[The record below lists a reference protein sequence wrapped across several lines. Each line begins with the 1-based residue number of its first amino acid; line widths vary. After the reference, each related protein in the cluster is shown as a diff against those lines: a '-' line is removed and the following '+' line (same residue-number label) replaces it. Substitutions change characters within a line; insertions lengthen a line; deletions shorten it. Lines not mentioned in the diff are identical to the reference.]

1 MMRLFRNGFSLF
13 LALVSLASAFLA
25 NYSHSTPTY
34 IALATDIHGS
44 FNRQPVIL
52 GEAYAGLYAGA
63 GVLGF
68 MHHSEVIDDPENAS
82 SAAIPPRSPRLIWDH
97 SANPAATLQGSASL
111 DELSYAKTHSSFGM
125 TLYDGD
131 DDWLGGS
138 QNNRGCLINVWIFI
152 LAPPLLILLLFAI
165 PCLPFRRSR
174 GHNLC
179 PDCRYDLRVQLEGR
193 AGANC
198 PECGRAVRSA

>member
-1 MMRLFRNGFSLF
+1 MRLLRHGFSLL
-13 LALVSLASAFLA
+13 LALASFVSASLAI
-25 NYSHSTPTY
+25 YSHSTPTY

-44 FNRQPVIL
+44 FNQQPVIL

-63 GVLGF
+63 GAIGF
-68 MHHSEVIDDPENAS
+68 IHHSEVINDPENAS
-82 SAAIPPRSPRLIWDH
+82 SAALPPRSPHLIWDH

-111 DELSYAKTHSSFGM
+111 DELSYAKTYCSFGM

-138 QNNRGCLINVWIFI
+138 QNNRGWLINVWMFI
-152 LAPPLLILLLFAI
+152 LVPPLLIFLLFAI
-165 PCLPFRRSR
+165 PSLPFRRTR
-174 GHNLC
+174 VPGLC
-179 PDCRYDLRVQLEGR
+179 PNCRYDLRVQLEGR